1 MDADDIAEPERFAE
15 QVRVLRESEANIVG
29 SHLAEFRN
37 DPKHPERTREVPM
50 THNEI
55 SEWMPWRCPMN
66 HPTTMFDREAVLD
79 VGGYRYFPMM
89 EDWDLWA
96 RCLAAGLMFQNLDQ
110 ILVKAEVNDFA
121 NHRGGLDYAWAEFRI
136 AQELRELEI
145 ASRRDTIKHLSLRFP
160 PRLLPSQ
167 IRDRIYQLF
176 VR

>member
-1 MDADDIAEPERFAE
+1 
-15 QVRVLRESEANIVG
+15 
-29 SHLAEFRN
+29 
-37 DPKHPERTREVPM
+37 
-50 THNEI
+50 
-55 SEWMPWRCPMN
+55 
-66 HPTTMFDREAVLD
+66 
-79 VGGYRYFPMM
+79 M

-145 ASRRDTIKHLSLRFP
+145 ASRRDTIKHLSLRIP

-176 VR
+176 AR